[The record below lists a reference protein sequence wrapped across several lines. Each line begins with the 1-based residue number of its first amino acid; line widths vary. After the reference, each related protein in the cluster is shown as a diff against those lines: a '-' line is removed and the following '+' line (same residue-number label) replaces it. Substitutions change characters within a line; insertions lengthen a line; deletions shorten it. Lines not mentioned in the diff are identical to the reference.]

1 VDEDF
6 EWRFQ
11 LREQLEA
18 VAGVDLQWCEAVNE
32 RLQAR
37 SGALFAQLIP
47 LASTGWLTDE
57 DLTRPE
63 VMLLCIHDLQ
73 QQHLIALDFKPLS
86 PI

>member
-1 VDEDF
+1 M
-6 EWRFQ
+6 
-11 LREQLEA
+11 LL
-18 VAGVDLQWCEAVNE
+18 
-32 RLQAR
+32 
-37 SGALFAQLIP
+37 AQLIP
-47 LASTGWLTDE
+47 HASTSWLTDE